1 MDAALPRYRGPER
14 RVATEKR
21 YRGVERRAR
30 PEQAVGTTRR
40 QDVPRTAQGMDS
52 RAKFLGH
59 PLHQQLV
66 VFPVGLLA
74 TAVVFDVVYLLGGG
88 PTMAVVSFWMIVA
101 GLVGGALAVPFGII
115 DWMAIPEGTRAKSV
129 GAIHGMGNFTVM
141 LLFLLSALVR
151 VNDAAEPLS
160 MALGLSFAGGALALV
175 TAWLGGELVSRLGV
189 GVSAE
194 AGLDAPSSLRKR

>member
-1 MDAALPRYRGPER
+1 MDTALPRYTGPER
-14 RVATEKR
+14 RVSTANWH
-21 YRGVERRAR
+21 GAERRRA
-30 PEQAVGTTRR
+30 ASTGTSPRR
-40 QDVPRTAQGMDS
+40 LAQGTES

-59 PLHQQLV
+59 PVHQQLV

-74 TAVVFDVVYLLGGG
+74 TAVVFDLIYVFGGG

-115 DWMAIPEGTRAKSV
+115 DWLGIPEGTRAKSV

-141 LLFLLSALVR
+141 LLFLLSALIR
-151 VNDAAEPLS
+151 INDQAEPLP
-160 MALGLSFAGGALALV
+160 MALGLSFAGGALALG

-189 GVSAE
+189 GVSPD
-194 AGLDAPSSLRKR
+194 AGPDATNSLRKH